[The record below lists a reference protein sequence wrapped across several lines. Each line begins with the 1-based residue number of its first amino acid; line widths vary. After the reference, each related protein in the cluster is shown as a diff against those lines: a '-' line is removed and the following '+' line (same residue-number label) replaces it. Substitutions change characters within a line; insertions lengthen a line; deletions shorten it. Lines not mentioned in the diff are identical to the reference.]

1 MAVNAIAKLQFL
13 SFISTYIHVEAL
25 TPLGRFMV
33 KILYKQV
40 ATNTQEIEPMELE
53 RLCISSIVSE
63 RNKVRR

>member
-53 RLCISSIVSE
+53 S
-63 RNKVRR
+63 